1 MSKSIAYYVDTP
13 TIQHAMSQWG
23 RAFERLPAADRF
35 RLIEVLAPAAAD
47 LIERGES
54 CPMADTAEAEI
65 IWSVDDE
72 TPILEFLAGIDQEF
86 TSPGQCA
93 ALIAAIANSLQ
104 FSAYPLDQAG

>member
-13 TIQHAMSQWG
+13 AIQQAMQRWG
-23 RAFERLPAADRF
+23 NQFQHLSPADRF

-54 CPMADTAEAEI
+54 CPMADTAKAEV
-65 IWSVDDE
+65 IWAVDDE
-72 TPILEFLAGIDQEF
+72 TPIIEFLAGIDEEF

-93 ALIAAIANSLQ
+93 ALIAAIAASLQ